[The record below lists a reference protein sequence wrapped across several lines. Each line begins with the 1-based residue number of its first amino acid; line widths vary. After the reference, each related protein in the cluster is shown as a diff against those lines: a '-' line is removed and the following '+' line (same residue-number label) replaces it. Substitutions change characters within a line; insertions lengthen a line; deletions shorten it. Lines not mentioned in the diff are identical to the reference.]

1 MENRAEE
8 TDIEMAEGG
17 AVMWNSQFN
26 VPGEGNESGADS
38 TEKGVLF
45 IGGSDGSCKPMDDFN
60 EFVKGMGCDDGDGES
75 GIRDRVDEDG
85 IINDLREDF
94 ERLEKPS
101 NMVLEPKSLFGV
113 ENFDAGA
120 SFKTPEQ
127 KGLVV
132 PFKAADRKKYMRMRC
147 VIMSEIANRLRQ
159 VERSHDALELEVK
172 LLREKVK
179 EFEGEKVKGDTRMF
193 SRDDLMN
200 YILEAIRSCTT
211 GIGCSKAYIK
221 KFLCE
226 RFEVPISAHYVRK
239 IGMLLSEAVMQ
250 NKIQFDP
257 KHNLYKL

>member
-1 MENRAEE
+1 MENKCNE
-8 TDIEMAEGG
+8 TDVEMAEGAG
-17 AVMWNSQFN
+17 IMWSSQFN
-26 VPGEGNESGADS
+26 MPGEGNESGADG
-38 TEKGVLF
+38 TENGVPF
-45 IGGSDGSCKPMDDFN
+45 IGDSIGSTKPMDEFN
-60 EFVKGMGCDDGDGES
+60 EYVKETGCDHGDGES
-75 GIRDRVDEDG
+75 GIRNRVDEDG

-101 NMVLEPKSLFGV
+101 NRRLFGV
-113 ENFDAGA
+113 ENFDAGD
-120 SFKTPEQ
+120 SFNTPKQ
-127 KGLVV
+127 KSLV
-132 PFKAADRKKYMRMRC
+132 PFKVADRKKYMRMRC

-159 VERSHDALELEVK
+159 VERSHDALEVEVK

-179 EFEGEKVKGDTRMF
+179 ELEGEKVKGETRMF
-193 SRDDLMN
+193 SREDLMKF
-200 YILEAIRSCTT
+200 ILEAMNSCTT

-226 RFEVPISAHYVRK
+226 RFEVPVSAHYVRK